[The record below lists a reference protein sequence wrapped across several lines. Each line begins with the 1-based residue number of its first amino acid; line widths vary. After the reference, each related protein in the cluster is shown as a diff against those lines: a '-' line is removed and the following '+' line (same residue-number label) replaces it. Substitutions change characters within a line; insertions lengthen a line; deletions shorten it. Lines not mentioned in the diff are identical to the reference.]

1 MNPQDMITDKQQYQN
16 PIANFFNILFAE
28 SLRNDR
34 NEIQIDGFAGLVNI
48 LCQWGIAPTIQEVGM
63 TCDEKASSY
72 HRPAA
77 RCDQKDLSDRGQ
89 YPPCTKITPSLAR
102 RFEWTRSNCCLVF
115 SP

>member
-72 HRPAA
+72 HRTT
-77 RCDQKDLSDRGQ
+77 
-89 YPPCTKITPSLAR
+89 PPSKHSFENRFKRIR
-102 RFEWTRSNCCLVF
+102 RRLIQTGFRIPGKYRTSV
-115 SP
+115 